1 MTLDSLAFPWGRTL
15 NQVNPGLCPTSDLL
29 GVPEEEK
36 EFFLLTF
43 LPELEAI
50 TGRHPLTTL
59 QKAELLENTLGTVIK
74 LLFAFLWQEAVIDL
88 DGLNEIPAV
97 NEAGAAFLP
106 EFNMFAKNLTLWD
119 LNVQDVQLGGRV
131 QHCRDQGYL
140 HNKT

>member
-1 MTLDSLAFPWGRTL
+1 M
-15 NQVNPGLCPTSDLL
+15 
-29 GVPEEEK
+29 
-36 EFFLLTF
+36 TF
-43 LPELEAI
+43 LPELVAI
-50 TGRHPLTTL
+50 TDLHPLTTL
-59 QKAELLENTLGTVIK
+59 EKAELLENTLGTVMK

-88 DGLNEIPAV
+88 NGLNEIPAV

-106 EFNMFAKNLTLWD
+106 EFNMFANNLTLWD